1 MSKRINIS
9 YSIELSELEGEVQR
23 LITNSLNSIEECV
36 ANYRESIAVCNPLE
50 LRQYESIDQ
59 LRHSLSDI
67 DFLLSDINA
76 IINSYN
82 SYRLQ
87 EQSRLSSPPTVDTDP
102 ERIKETLDNLRAL
115 AGKSDEIPD

>member
-36 ANYRESIAVCNPLE
+36 ANYRESIAACNPLE

>member
-36 ANYRESIAVCNPLE
+36 ANYRESIAACNPLE

-87 EQSRLSSPPTVDTDP
+87 EQSRLSNPPTVSPDP

-115 AGKSDEIPD
+115 AGESDEIPD